1 MPADARTADVVA
13 GRAIPAPPRQ
23 VGRTVSYNPALDGL
37 RALAVAGVLADHA
50 GFGLAGF
57 YGVTAFF
64 VVSGYLI
71 TALLLAERART
82 GGIGMRAFYRRRFAR
97 LAPAL
102 LLVLGCTVAWLAIT
116 LTPPREWWAGLV
128 GALTYSTNFL
138 DASALQPHVS
148 SYFEYTWSLG
158 IEEQFYLLWPVL
170 LVGVLALGR
179 RWGRRVL
186 LLICAAVIA
195 GAWLSRAA
203 MAVGNPSPQR
213 VNFSFDSHMDAIA
226 LGAVIAILLGER
238 RAGRAG
244 SRVADVVGGLAL
256 AALCAV
262 VADRALTGLLFARDA
277 NGYGQVALLCT
288 VLVTALVLAPRGRLG
303 RLLSWRPLVHLGRL
317 SYGLYLWNMLAGNAF
332 GFVTG
337 EKPAH
342 AGWTGLLWPAV
353 LVGIAEASYRY
364 VEVPLRR
371 RFAHRPPRANSIPS
385 TNAEPAGRA
394 EPAPLPQ
401 GAPA

>member
-1 MPADARTADVVA
+1 MRAAARTADVVA
-13 GRAIPAPPRQ
+13 GRAGSEPLRD
-23 VGRTVSYNPALDGL
+23 VGRTVSYNPSLDGL
-37 RALAVAGVLADHA
+37 RALAVAGVVAEHA
-50 GFGLAGF
+50 GFRIGGF

-71 TALLLAERART
+71 TALLLAERTRT

-102 LLVLGCTVAWLAIT
+102 LLVLACTVGWLVLT
-116 LTPPREWWAGLV
+116 VTPPREWWAGLV

-138 DASALQPHVS
+138 DASPLQPHVG

-158 IEEQFYLLWPVL
+158 IEEQFYLVWPVL

-186 LLICAAVIA
+186 LAVCLAVIA

-203 MAVGNPSPQR
+203 MLAGHASPQR

-226 LGAVIAILLGER
+226 LGAVVAIVL
-238 RAGRAG
+238 AGRRPGRVLRWMSGAAG
-244 SRVADVVGGLAL
+244 ALAL
-256 AALCAV
+256 GLLCAI
-262 VADRALTGLLFARDA
+262 VADRTILRLREVDA

-288 VLVTALVLAPRGRLG
+288 VLVIALAASPAGRLG
-303 RLLSWRPLVHLGRL
+303 RALSWRPLVHLGRL
-317 SYGLYLWNMLAGNAF
+317 SYGLYLWNMLVRNVF
-332 GFVTG
+332 VFVTG

-342 AGWTGLLWPAV
+342 AGWTGLLWVAL
-353 LVGIAEASYRY
+353 LVALAEASYRY
-364 VEVPLRR
+364 VESPLRR
-371 RFAHRPPRANSIPS
+371 RFAHRPPRPQSLPS
-385 TNAEPAGRA
+385 TDAEPALRA
-394 EPAPLPQ
+394 EPASLPQ
-401 GAPA
+401 GAAA